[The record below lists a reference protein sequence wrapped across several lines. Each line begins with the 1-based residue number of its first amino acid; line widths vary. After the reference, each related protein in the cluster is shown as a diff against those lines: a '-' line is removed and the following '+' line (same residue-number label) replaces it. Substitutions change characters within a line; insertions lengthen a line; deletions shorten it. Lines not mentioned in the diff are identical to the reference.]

1 MSHHSLGR
9 EVLSVGLRS
18 LTILLTIVLV
28 LTFVGFIYDT
38 TDAISDGSCNVAVL
52 PLEGVIV
59 PFHGIG
65 DYPLTVTPQLVRE
78 FFDRAEADPFIEAI
92 LVEINSPGGTPVA
105 AEHIAER
112 LRESE
117 LPVLT
122 LIGDIG
128 ASGGYLVAAAGDQIV
143 ASTMS
148 DVGGIGVTMSYLE
161 ESEKNDEEGITFVQ
175 LARGEF
181 KDAGNPNKPLTDAE
195 RERFEADL
203 DLVYQEFITQVATY
217 RGLERERVAALA
229 DGATMPGIRAIEEG
243 LVDHLGGRTR
253 ARELIAENLA
263 IPIEDVTLCEYENE
277 FIWF

>member
-1 MSHHSLGR
+1 MSGKSLGR
-9 EVLSVGLRS
+9 EVFSVLFRAFVVVLSVLFIIS
-18 LTILLTIVLV
+18 TISYMYER
-28 LTFVGFIYDT
+28 GDT
-38 TDAISDGSCNVAVL
+38 ISDGACNVAIL
-52 PLEGVIV
+52 PVEGVIL

-65 DYPLTVTPQLVRE
+65 DFPLTVTPETIRG
-78 FFDRAEADPFIEAI
+78 FMDRAEADPFIVAV

-105 AEHIAER
+105 AEQIAER
-112 LRESE
+112 LRSST
-117 LPVLT
+117 LPTYT

-175 LARGEF
+175 LAAGEF
-181 KDAGNPNKPLTDAE
+181 KDAGSPNKPLTEAE

-203 DLVYQEFITQVATY
+203 DLVYQEFVKQVAEY
-217 RGLERERVAALA
+217 RGMSQEDVLALA
-229 DGATMPGIRAIEEG
+229 DGATMPGVRALESG

-253 ARELIAENLA
+253 AREIIAERLSTDPA
-263 IPIEDVTLCEYENE
+263 DIIWCEYDAG
-277 FIWF
+277 FSLF

>member
-1 MSHHSLGR
+1 MSHQSLGR

-18 LTILLTIVLV
+18 LTILLTIILV
-28 LTFVGFIYDT
+28 LTVVGFIYDT
-38 TDAISDGSCNVAVL
+38 TDAISDGTCNVAVL

-59 PFHGIG
+59 PFHGLG
-65 DYPLTVTPQLVRE
+65 DYPLTITPQLVRE
-78 FFDRAEADPFIEAI
+78 FFDRAEADPFIDAV

-105 AEHIAER
+105 AEQIAER
-112 LRESE
+112 LREST

-128 ASGGYLVAAAGDQIV
+128 ASGGYLVAAAGDQVV

-195 RERFEADL
+195 RARFEADL
-203 DLVYQEFITQVATY
+203 DLVYQECITQVATY
-217 RGLERERVAALA
+217 RGLDRERVATLA
-229 DGATMPGIRAIEEG
+229 DGATMPGVRAIEEG

-263 IPIEDVTLCEYENE
+263 IPVEDITLCEYEGE
-277 FIWF
+277 FPWF